1 MLTFGNNISQ
11 RDCSG
16 ICRRDFLRAGALG
29 LGGLSLPWLL
39 QQKANA
45 QSSGFVKDRSVV
57 YLYLSGG
64 ASHIETFNPNMD
76 APSPYCSVTGDVQ
89 TSVPGVAFGGTFPLL
104 SKHADK
110 MAVVRSFQHSNGGH
124 VQAIVHM
131 LTGGTDP
138 TGNGAEGFG
147 LGAAYSRLR
156 GSNHPDTGMPTN
168 TLLLS
173 KEVDPQYHN
182 ETKRI
187 EKGSRP
193 NSLGSTYAPFNPS
206 GGGDATKNLKLNL
219 DPTRFDDRRSLLAE
233 FGRLRRQA
241 DTQSDVVSTYTQQAY
256 DLLLGSA
263 SEAFDLSKEDPKL
276 VERYDTSGYMIGKK
290 KFRPSDLGQH
300 FLTARRLIEAGC
312 GFVTVHSAGWDM
324 HEDSNNPGIERG
336 MKMLGHPVDKAVS
349 AFIEDLDDR
358 GMLDNVLL
366 VIGGDFGRTPKIN
379 GRGGR
384 DHWTN
389 LCTLAF
395 AGGGINRGQVIGRA
409 SRKND
414 VPVSDPVGISQLFG
428 TVMHSLFDVAELRLN
443 RGVPRDLM
451 TLLETSQPIH
461 GIV

>member
-1 MLTFGNNISQ
+1 MLTFGSNSSQ

-16 ICRRDFLRAGALG
+16 LCRRDFLRAGTLG

-39 QQKANA
+39 EQKARG
-45 QSSGFVKDRSVV
+45 QGSSFVRDRAVV
-57 YLYLSGG
+57 FLFLSGG

-104 SKHADK
+104 SRNADK
-110 MAVVRSFQHSNGGH
+110 MAVVRSFRHSNGGH

-138 TGNGAEGFG
+138 TGQGAQGFG
-147 LGAAYSRLR
+147 MGAVSSRLR
-156 GSNHPDTGMPTN
+156 GANHPVTGMPTN
-168 TLLLS
+168 ALLLS

-187 EKGSRP
+187 EKGSRA

-206 GGGDATKNLKLNL
+206 GGGTATKNLQLNL
-219 DPTRFDDRRSLLAE
+219 DPTRFNDRRSLLAE
-233 FGRLRRQA
+233 FSRLRRQA
-241 DTQSDVVSTYTQQAY
+241 DAQADVVSTYTQQAY

-349 AFIEDLDDR
+349 AFLEDLEDR

-384 DHWTN
+384 DHWAN

-395 AGGGINRGQVIGRA
+395 AGGGINRGQAIGRA

-414 VPVSDPVGISQLFG
+414 VPTSDPVGISQVFG

-443 RGVPRDLM
+443 PGVPRDLM
-451 TLLETSQPIH
+451 ALLETSQPIP